1 MTYWIRIVK
10 LISDDDDDE
19 MDKISEVGKSV
30 LQRIRLINEGT
41 V

>member
-10 LISDDDDDE
+10 LISDDDDE